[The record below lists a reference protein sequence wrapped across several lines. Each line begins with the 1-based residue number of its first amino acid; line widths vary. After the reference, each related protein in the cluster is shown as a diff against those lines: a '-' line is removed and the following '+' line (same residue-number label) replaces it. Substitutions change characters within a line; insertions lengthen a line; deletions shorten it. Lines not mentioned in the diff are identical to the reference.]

1 MPNLQVY
8 TAERHEVLPLPY
20 SRRPFGR
27 NRGSITLREIQSRWK
42 KSELNEGTELSRR
55 TFINNLHAIVI
66 SYYSYNTEK
75 YYEFDIHPYFVK
87 AFKKRWYVVAYSPG
101 TNDIHFHCLFF

>member
-1 MPNLQVY
+1 M
-8 TAERHEVLPLPY
+8 
-20 SRRPFGR
+20 
-27 NRGSITLREIQSRWK
+27 
-42 KSELNEGTELSRR
+42 
-55 TFINNLHAIVI
+55 

-101 TNDIHFHCLFF
+101 TNDIHFHCLFFLNCL